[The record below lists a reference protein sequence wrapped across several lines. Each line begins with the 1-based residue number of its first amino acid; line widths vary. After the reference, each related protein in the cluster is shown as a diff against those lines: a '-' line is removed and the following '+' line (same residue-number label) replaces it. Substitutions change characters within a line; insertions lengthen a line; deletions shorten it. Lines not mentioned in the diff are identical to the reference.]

1 MSALIDSILNNYFIP
16 PLVFAIR
23 EVKEKNTRVCIDG
36 KQRLTAIY
44 MFMNNDFPYVDMSTG
59 IPIEYYFKQSTDNVN
74 IQAMKRTNERQI
86 LPSEAVDHFNAHEF
100 VCMEYSDLNEDAE
113 YEIFARVQMGVS
125 ITTAEKLRANNS
137 VVSKQINALTEEFWK
152 LGTIF
157 DDKNTASIFQA
168 IAQIIL
174 TLKHAPHDFKL
185 HMKELKLLISGN
197 DELSTATI
205 ESTKKVLKK
214 LIEMS
219 EDANCVAA
227 FSLNTT
233 TRKKDFLRRIELLC
247 FCTYLHMIGCNRTL
261 FELAMDCRQMRTFMQ
276 TNLADG
282 MYIGRKQFLSTMEWI
297 NGKINEIRLNELEQE
312 RLIRLTQGQCEVPK
326 RKRSSRVAPKT
337 IIEDDE
343 LDQLDYN
350 LDNQTPTPTVILAT
364 RPKRMVPSLAKRGRS
379 RR

>member
-1 MSALIDSILNNYFIP
+1 
-16 PLVFAIR
+16 
-23 EVKEKNTRVCIDG
+23 
-36 KQRLTAIY
+36 
-44 MFMNNDFPYVDMSTG
+44 
-59 IPIEYYFKQSTDNVN
+59 
-74 IQAMKRTNERQI
+74 
-86 LPSEAVDHFNAHEF
+86 
-100 VCMEYSDLNEDAE
+100 
-113 YEIFARVQMGVS
+113 MGVS

-137 VVSKQINALTEEFWK
+137 VVSKQINALTEEFWR

-185 HMKELKLLISGN
+185 HMKELKLLIGSN

-261 FELAMDCRQMRTFMQ
+261 SELAVDCRQMRTFMQ
-276 TNLADG
+276 TNLTDG
-282 MYIGRKQFLSTMEWI
+282 MYIGKKQFLSTMGWI
-297 NGKINEIRLNELEQE
+297 NGKINEIKQYELIQE
-312 RLIRLTQGQCEVPK
+312 QCEVPK
-326 RKRSSRVAPKT
+326 RKISSRVAPKE

-343 LDQLDYN
+343 EDQLDYN
-350 LDNQTPTPTVILAT
+350 SDSQTPTPTVILAT
-364 RPKRMVPSLAKRGRS
+364 RPKRMVPSVAKRGRS